1 MLQWDDLVKAHFHL
15 PPDAAVTIQT
25 FYDCIHPDDREP
37 TRLAIERSIAN
48 RTPFNAV
55 YRTVEPVSGAVT
67 WIRAIGRTFYAED
80 GTPIVGESLDKSYP
94 GSDGWI
100 YLPGFNFGI
109 SNAVTIG
116 SSSGGA
122 GAGKAVF
129 NDITLTKSVDSMSP
143 ILFKYASTGSH
154 FKSARL
160 VVRQVGS
167 RDGLGHLQ
175 YEFNTVFVTS
185 VNWAGNTGDDSV
197 GESIVLKAGAML
209 IRYEKQNPNG
219 TFAKPS
225 VASWSVILNSSA
237 FDPLPDGP

>member
-1 MLQWDDLVKAHFHL
+1 MFTSVRVILLKRALWICTLALGCFGTLPSRAAYDLFLK
-15 PPDAAVTIQT
+15 
-25 FYDCIHPDDREP
+25 
-37 TRLAIERSIAN
+37 
-48 RTPFNAV
+48 
-55 YRTVEPVSGAVT
+55 
-67 WIRAIGRTFYAED
+67 FYAED
-80 GTPIVGESLDKSYP
+80 GTPIVGESLDKNYP

-100 YLPGFNFGI
+100 SLPGFNFGI
-109 SNAVTIG
+109 SNAVTIS

-122 GAGKAVF
+122 GAGKMVF

-160 VVRQVGS
+160 VVRQAGS
-167 RDGLGHLQ
+167 KDGLGHLQ
-175 YEFNTVFVTS
+175 YEFNSVFVTS
-185 VNWAGNTGDDSV
+185 VNWSGNTGDDSV
-197 GESIVLKAGAML
+197 GESVVLKVGAML

-225 VASWSVILNSSA
+225 VASWSMILNTSA